1 MIRFS
6 LVIYLLAGFLAAA
19 IGATSASALVPEP
32 AEPRDVT
39 RAASPASSLT
49 PFGLFGSLEL
59 KTKGFSPLLD
69 WKSVLAQVEK
79 ERPLYGFCGGSDD
92 TLCSPRIRKW
102 RQEIARLRPL
112 SPRKQI
118 RQLNKFANNIV
129 RYATDKAVHGVQDHW
144 ASPIQ
149 FLQQSGDCEDYATLK
164 FFSLLELGFSN
175 NAVRVAVVRDRKR
188 KILHAVVT
196 VQIDGETLVLD
207 NLFDHPVAHHHM
219 LSYVPVYSFNL
230 ETQWAHIVTD
240 RIRAQFINGIVSDLS
255 KRQSPTKHQALGTL

>member
-1 MIRFS
+1 MIRIG
-6 LVIYLLAGFLAAA
+6 LVISLLVGFLAAA
-19 IGATSASALVPEP
+19 VGATTASALVPEP
-32 AEPRDVT
+32 AEPRDSA
-39 RAASPASSLT
+39 RLALPASGLAA
-49 PFGLFGSLEL
+49 FGLFGSLAL
-59 KTKGFSPLLD
+59 QTKGFSPLLD

-79 ERPLYGFCGGSDD
+79 ERPLYGFCGASDD
-92 TLCSPRIRKW
+92 TLCPPRVRKW

-112 SPRKQI
+112 APREQI

-129 RYATDKAVHGVQDHW
+129 RYAKDKAVHGVQDHW

-175 NAVRVAVVRDRKR
+175 DALRVAVVRDRKR

-196 VQIDGETLVLD
+196 VQINNETLVLD

-240 RIRAQFINGIVSDLS
+240 RIRAQFIDGVVTELS
-255 KRQSPTKHQALGTL
+255 GSKHPAKRPVLGAL

>member
-6 LVIYLLAGFLAAA
+6 LVIYLAAGFLAAA

-32 AEPRDVT
+32 AQPRDVT
-39 RAASPASSLT
+39 RLALPASGLT

-69 WKSVLAQVEK
+69 WQSVLAQVEK

-92 TLCSPRIRKW
+92 TLCSPQIRKW

-112 SPRKQI
+112 SPREQI
-118 RQLNKFANNIV
+118 RQLNKFANGIV
-129 RYATDKAVHGVQDHW
+129 HYAKDKAVHGVQDHW

-175 NAVRVAVVRDRKR
+175 DAVRVAVVRDRKR

-196 VQIDGETLVLD
+196 VKIENETLVLD

-219 LSYVPVYSFNL
+219 LRYIPVYSFNL
-230 ETQWAHIVTD
+230 TTQWAHVVTD
-240 RIRAQFINGIVSDLS
+240 RIRARFIDGIVADLS
-255 KRQSPTKHQALGTL
+255 GRKAPGKGQAGAL

>member
-6 LVIYLLAGFLAAA
+6 LAIYLIAGFLAAA

-32 AEPRDVT
+32 TEPRV
-39 RAASPASSLT
+39 ASRPALPMSGLAE
-49 PFGLFGSLEL
+49 FGLFGSLEL
-59 KTKGFSPLLD
+59 KTKGVSPLLD

-79 ERPLYGFCGGSDD
+79 ERPLYGFCGASDD
-92 TLCSPRIRKW
+92 TLCPPRLLKW

-112 SPRKQI
+112 APREQI

-129 RYATDKAVHGVQDHW
+129 RYAKDREVHGVQDHW
-144 ASPIQ
+144 ASPLQ

-175 NAVRVAVVRDRKR
+175 DALRVAVVRDRKR
-188 KILHAVVT
+188 KILHAVLT
-196 VQIDGETLVLD
+196 VQIEGETLVLD

-219 LSYVPVYSFNL
+219 LSYVPIYSFNL
-230 ETQWAHIVTD
+230 STQWAHVVTD
-240 RIRAQFINGIVSDLS
+240 RIRARFIDGIVAGLS
-255 KRQSPTKHQALGTL
+255 GQKAPGKRQAGAL

>member
-6 LVIYLLAGFLAAA
+6 LAIYLIAGFLAAV

-32 AEPRDVT
+32 TETHDVK
-39 RAASPASSLT
+39 RPALPQSDLAV
-49 PFGLFGSLEL
+49 FGQFGSLEL

-69 WKSVLAQVEK
+69 WKSVLIQVEK

-92 TLCSPRIRKW
+92 ALCPPKVLKW

-112 SPRKQI
+112 VPRDQI
-118 RQLNKFANNIV
+118 RELNKFANNIV
-129 RYATDKAVHGVQDHW
+129 RYAKDRAVHGVQDHW
-144 ASPIQ
+144 ASPLQ

-175 NAVRVAVVRDRKR
+175 DALRVAVVRDRKR

-196 VQIDGETLVLD
+196 VQIEGETLVLD

-219 LSYVPVYSFNL
+219 LSYVPIYSFNL
-230 ETQWAHIVTD
+230 NTQWAHVVTD
-240 RIRAQFINGIVSDLS
+240 RIRAQFVDGIVAGLS
-255 KRQSPTKHQALGTL
+255 GQKAAGAL

>member
-6 LVIYLLAGFLAAA
+6 LAIYLIAGFLAAA

-32 AEPRDVT
+32 TEPRDMSRPALPT
-39 RAASPASSLT
+39 SGLAA
-49 PFGLFGSLEL
+49 FGLFGSLEL

-69 WKSVLAQVEK
+69 WKSVLAQVEN

-92 TLCSPRIRKW
+92 TLCPPRVRKW

-112 SPRKQI
+112 APRDQV
-118 RQLNKFANNIV
+118 RELNKFANNIV
-129 RYATDKAVHGVQDHW
+129 RYAKDTAVHGVQDHW
-144 ASPIQ
+144 ASPLQ

-175 NAVRVAVVRDRKR
+175 DALRVAVVRDRKR

-196 VQIDGETLVLD
+196 VQIEGETLVLD

-219 LSYVPVYSFNL
+219 LSYVPIYSFNL
-230 ETQWAHIVTD
+230 STQWAHIVTD
-240 RIRAQFINGIVSDLS
+240 RIRARFIDGIVAGLS
-255 KRQSPTKHQALGTL
+255 GQKAPRKRQAGAL